1 MGKSIRHKWVICLQ
15 ETALA
20 LTEDSAGD
28 LVASPNVFA
37 GQVLLVM
44 TAVSWSAQE
53 LQCAVTMVS
62 FDTPGPEVMK
72 LFSCSALSM
81 KFKIL
86 IDIKIATIDRMLR
99 FKSSKQV
106 IIPPANCVCGRV
118 YCFHIVRT
126 NKRTTVQPNVCP

>member
-72 LFSCSALSM
+72 LFSCSTLLSM

-86 IDIKIATIDRMLR
+86 IDIKIATIDIMLR

-106 IIPPANCVCGRV
+106 IYPAIKC
-118 YCFHIVRT
+118 
-126 NKRTTVQPNVCP
+126 